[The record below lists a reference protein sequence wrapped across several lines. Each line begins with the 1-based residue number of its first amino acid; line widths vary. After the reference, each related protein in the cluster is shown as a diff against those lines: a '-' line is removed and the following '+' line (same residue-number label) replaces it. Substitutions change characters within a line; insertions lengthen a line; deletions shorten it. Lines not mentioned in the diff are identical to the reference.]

1 MSLKTKIMDDIKI
14 AMREKNADRLNCLRF
29 LQAQVKNKEI
39 EVRPATITDEDILQ
53 VIKKLVKQRKE
64 GIEQFVQHGRQ
75 DLADKEKVELDILE
89 ELLPSQM
96 NEDQVRAI
104 VDKVVADLGATSVK
118 EMGAVMKEVLART
131 AGAADGKIVSQ
142 AVKSKLQ

>member
-1 MSLKTKIMDDIKI
+1 MSLKTKIMDDIKV

-75 DLADKEKVELDILE
+75 DLADKEKVELGILE

-118 EMGAVMKEVLART
+118 DMGAVMKEVLART